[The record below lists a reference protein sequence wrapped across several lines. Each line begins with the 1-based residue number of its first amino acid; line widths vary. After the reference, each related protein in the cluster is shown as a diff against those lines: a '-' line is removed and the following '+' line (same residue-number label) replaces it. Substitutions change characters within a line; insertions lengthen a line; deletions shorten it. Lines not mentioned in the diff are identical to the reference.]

1 MNKEEIIFITLA
13 IQVAIQVALYL
24 GTCKIFRG
32 FIRRPVLAA
41 SMAHKMWGMTRQAA
55 ANAVVGVLLLA
66 YNIAISAVVLHF
78 TSSSALAGIT
88 NMGASVLVAI
98 LMFVEF
104 SSVGRFY
111 IEVPKENALKKM
123 LNKLKI
129 GKGERNGDN

>member
-1 MNKEEIIFITLA
+1 
-13 IQVAIQVALYL
+13 
-24 GTCKIFRG
+24 
-32 FIRRPVLAA
+32 
-41 SMAHKMWGMTRQAA
+41 
-55 ANAVVGVLLLA
+55 
-66 YNIAISAVVLHF
+66 
-78 TSSSALAGIT
+78 
-88 NMGASVLVAI
+88 MGASVLVAI